1 MPNIALAQTNP
12 DKAREAA
19 ARDTSNWVQFPPRST
34 AVIPAPIAPSAR
46 PQPAA
51 PIVTPGTSVNSR
63 GWLVFNQP
71 ETARA
76 PPAGATTEPS
86 SATIASPA
94 APGAGALGTPHSSQ
108 PSQTAGTPAA
118 VPAPPP
124 VPTVKRF
131 DISGHTVYSSAKLE
145 SHLSAWIGQ
154 PINIPSLERA
164 VEALSALYRRDGWL
178 AKVELPSQDLTEGAV
193 KIQVIEAVLSGI
205 DVQTSPQAAVK
216 AEIPREFVVHA
227 TPLNEPLSLKNLERA
242 GQIINELPGVES
254 TLSLRPGQLPGE
266 TEAVVTVG
274 DAKPHEGSVLLDN
287 GGSRSTGNLRATGQ
301 VTLKGF
307 WHRGDLTT
315 VQLTKSE
322 GLNSGRISY
331 SEPLGGS
338 GLRGGVFASVSRYQL
353 ALPEFSSIHAH
364 GPSNSLGLELM
375 YPWLRTATSSI
386 NATASLE
393 RKRFTNHAN
402 EVVASDYR
410 SDVLTAGL
418 NGQFQDPLQGSNSLS
433 YQLSLGYLNLTGSPN
448 KTSDA
453 SGAQTAGMFNKIRA
467 QWIRQQRISDVDVL
481 QFNWQGQWASK
492 NLDGS
497 EKIFLG
503 GPQGVRAYPVNE
515 GGASAGHVLN
525 LEWFRQLQWDD
536 HPPLTLS
543 VFKDVGHATVNKYTW
558 DTASLNKFAL
568 RGHGL
573 SVGTAINSGLGQSQL
588 KLTWA
593 RRLGLSPVAN
603 STTGFDQDGTLTINR
618 FWLTFSHFL

>member
-1 MPNIALAQTNP
+1 
-12 DKAREAA
+12 
-19 ARDTSNWVQFPPRST
+19 
-34 AVIPAPIAPSAR
+34 
-46 PQPAA
+46 
-51 PIVTPGTSVNSR
+51 
-63 GWLVFNQP
+63 
-71 ETARA
+71 
-76 PPAGATTEPS
+76 
-86 SATIASPA
+86 
-94 APGAGALGTPHSSQ
+94 
-108 PSQTAGTPAA
+108 
-118 VPAPPP
+118 
-124 VPTVKRF
+124 
-131 DISGHTVYSSAKLE
+131 
-145 SHLSAWIGQ
+145 
-154 PINIPSLERA
+154 
-164 VEALSALYRRDGWL
+164 
-178 AKVELPSQDLTEGAV
+178 
-193 KIQVIEAVLSGI
+193 
-205 DVQTSPQAAVK
+205 
-216 AEIPREFVVHA
+216 
-227 TPLNEPLSLKNLERA
+227 
-242 GQIINELPGVES
+242 
-254 TLSLRPGQLPGE
+254 
-266 TEAVVTVG
+266 
-274 DAKPHEGSVLLDN
+274 
-287 GGSRSTGNLRATGQ
+287 
-301 VTLKGF
+301 
-307 WHRGDLTT
+307 
-315 VQLTKSE
+315 
-322 GLNSGRISY
+322 
-331 SEPLGGS
+331 
-338 GLRGGVFASVSRYQL
+338 
-353 ALPEFSSIHAH
+353 
-364 GPSNSLGLELM
+364 
-375 YPWLRTATSSI
+375 
-386 NATASLE
+386 
-393 RKRFTNHAN
+393 
-402 EVVASDYR
+402 
-410 SDVLTAGL
+410 L

-467 QWIRQQRISDVDVL
+467 QWIRQQRISDVDVF